1 MKLLSIKEILC
12 FFVFYI
18 FFFHTSFFLSATES
32 SSQDCV
38 LSIITPHPENTRTEF
53 EAQFIEWHQ
62 KKYGRKIF
70 LDWRNVGGASDIIRF
85 IRSEFAAKPDGI
97 GLDIIFGC
105 GIEPYYDLKREGLLA
120 FCDLPD
126 DILKA
131 IPQYCQG
138 IPIWDKDQYWF
149 GCTIASFGILHNL
162 RVIYYNDLPL
172 ASQWKELTNPAL
184 CDWIGI
190 SDPRNSGS
198 MYTMLEAI
206 LQFYGWEEGWKILAG
221 IAANTATIGRYATAP
236 PRQTT
241 YGDTASSICID
252 FYGSTQVTAVGKTNM
267 SFIIPKDFTILS
279 PDGIAML
286 KGGKNPLEA
295 NHFIEFVLGE
305 KGQKLWMFPA
315 GAPGGPTQ
323 STLLRMPVRENIY
336 RDYPEYCPLENSPYI
351 TNNSKV
357 QFKFNN
363 FVSSRR
369 RSLVS
374 ALIGTQLID
383 THQELRKVWKAAIQ
397 TSKTKEVLIQ
407 IGTPLI
413 TEKEMNH
420 LLEKEWQD
428 PLQQNR
434 LKVLWQIKAQERY
447 QTILKQLSR

>member
-221 IAANTATIGRYATAP
+221 IAANTATIGRYATDP

-315 GAPGGPTQ
+315 GAPDPKRPVSQRG
-323 STLLRMPVRENIY
+323 LDPVRSGLFDPSRLAGELGLCRPRQNAAG
-336 RDYPEYCPLENSPYI
+336 CPD
-351 TNNSKV
+351 
-357 QFKFNN
+357 
-363 FVSSRR
+363 RR
-369 RSLVS
+369 LPVHSGGAAHPVWRVVLAGSGAYNLQIAHTPFARCGIL
-374 ALIGTQLID
+374 ALGG
-383 THQELRKVWKAAIQ
+383 E
-397 TSKTKEVLIQ
+397 
-407 IGTPLI
+407 
-413 TEKEMNH
+413 
-420 LLEKEWQD
+420 
-428 PLQQNR
+428 R
-434 LKVLWQIKAQERY
+434 L
-447 QTILKQLSR
+447 